1 MTPTPGLI
9 PYSSPLPLR
18 SELRRWLL
26 EPAKEAPEVSELE
39 LLFLAESAPAPESKV
54 SRVESGIIWGVTSVL
69 LVPAAVC
76 ALGLLALCAVAIV
89 ASIAM
94 VF

>member
-26 EPAKEAPEVSELE
+26 DPAKAAPEAPESD
-39 LLFLAESAPAPESKV
+39 LLFLAESAPKPDSKV
-54 SRVESGIIWGVTSVL
+54 SRVESCIIWGVTSFL

-76 ALGLLALCAVAIV
+76 ALGLLAICAVAIV